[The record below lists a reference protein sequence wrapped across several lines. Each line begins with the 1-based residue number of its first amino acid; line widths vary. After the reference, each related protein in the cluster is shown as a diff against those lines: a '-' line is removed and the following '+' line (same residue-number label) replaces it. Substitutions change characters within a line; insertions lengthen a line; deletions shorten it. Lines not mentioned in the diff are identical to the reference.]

1 VKCAQLVVIAPDHK
15 IVYVSNGASE
25 IVAKVGGLPG
35 MPYHLRRLGSSLELR
50 KAELMKAW
58 AQKKLKQPR
67 YLHQE
72 FSSSTASVS
81 RKSVS
86 ATCWRLMIV

>member
-15 IVYVSNGASE
+15 VVYVSNGASE

-35 MPYHLRRLGSSLELR
+35 MPYHLRILGSCLELR

-67 YLHQE
+67 VTYIKNLPAALPVFH
-72 FSSSTASVS
+72 AS
-81 RKSVS
+81 RSVLL
-86 ATCWRLMIV
+86 ARG